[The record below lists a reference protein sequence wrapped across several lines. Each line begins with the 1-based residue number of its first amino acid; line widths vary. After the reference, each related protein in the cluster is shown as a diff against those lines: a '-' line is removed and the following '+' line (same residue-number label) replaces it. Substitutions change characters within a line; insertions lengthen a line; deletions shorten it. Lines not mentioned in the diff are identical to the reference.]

1 MYAKN
6 KEENVAPSLWNLPV
20 NRILAIIT
28 LFAMTL
34 AMTAATPVARVQA
47 LPEAE
52 PASSPHAVYLP
63 LVVRPEKWPPM
74 NRAFELR
81 FIELLNAERA
91 RNGLGPVSEEP
102 CLVAA
107 ARRHAKDMAV
117 NGFVGHKGTDG
128 TRPGERAM
136 QEGCLA
142 GQWMGEAAAGVDITP
157 EQSVAD
163 FLNSPPHRAIL
174 LMPVARIGVGV
185 YPSGPGYAV
194 VINMGNPPPPPPP
207 EATAAILARLQAH
220 RAANGAAPLA
230 RDAALDRVAQRAF
243 AWLDESNRSSGYS
256 NICTS
261 PQFISYGRMLDW
273 AAQEGYGGDIDYA
286 AHVACLFD
294 ANGKTAEQVAD
305 AVWAWAAQRPNWFN
319 LPRLAQAQWDDIG
332 IVVAP
337 GYSYMVVIIVGD
349 RP

>member
-6 KEENVAPSLWNLPV
+6 KEENVAPSLWNLLV
-20 NRILAIIT
+20 HRILAIMT

-34 AMTAATPVARVQA
+34 AMTAATPAARVQA
-47 LPEAE
+47 LPESE
-52 PASSPHAVYLP
+52 PASAPYAVYLP
-63 LVVRPEKWPPM
+63 LITRPEKWPPM

-81 FIELLNAERA
+81 FIELLNEERA
-91 RNGLGPVSEEP
+91 RHGLGPVSEEP

-117 NGFVGHKGTDG
+117 NGFLSHTGSDG
-128 TRPGERAM
+128 TGPGERAM
-136 QEGCLA
+136 QEGCLE
-142 GQWMGEAAAGVDITP
+142 GQWMGEAASGIRASP
-157 EQSVAD
+157 EQSLAS

-174 LMPVARIGVGV
+174 LMPVARIGVGAHPAGWGHV
-185 YPSGPGYAV
+185 F
-194 VINMGNPPPPPPP
+194 VINMGNPPPPAPP
-207 EATAAILARLQAH
+207 EATAAILARVQAH

-286 AHVACLFD
+286 AHVACIFD

-305 AVWAWAAQRPNWFN
+305 AV
-319 LPRLAQAQWDDIG
+319 
-332 IVVAP
+332 
-337 GYSYMVVIIVGD
+337 
-349 RP
+349 